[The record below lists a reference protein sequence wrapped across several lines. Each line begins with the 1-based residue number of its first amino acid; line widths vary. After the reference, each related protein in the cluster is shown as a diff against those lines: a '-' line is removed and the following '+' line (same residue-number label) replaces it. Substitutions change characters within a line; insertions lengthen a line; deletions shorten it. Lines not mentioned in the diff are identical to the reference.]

1 MEVSI
6 ITDLLREGIFVVL
19 KVGGPMLIMSMI
31 VGILISIL
39 QAVTQVHEQT
49 LSFALKLTVII
60 VYCFIYGDWMM
71 RSLAEYTQKVMLMLR
86 GG

>member
-1 MEVSI
+1 MEVNL
-6 ITDLLREGIFVVL
+6 ITDVFQEGIVVVL
-19 KVGGPMLIMSMI
+19 KVGAPMLLMSMV
-31 VGILISIL
+31 VGILISVF

-60 VYCFIYGDWMM
+60 VYCFVNGRWMM
-71 RSLAEYTQKVMLMLR
+71 ETLVEYTETVFLLAR